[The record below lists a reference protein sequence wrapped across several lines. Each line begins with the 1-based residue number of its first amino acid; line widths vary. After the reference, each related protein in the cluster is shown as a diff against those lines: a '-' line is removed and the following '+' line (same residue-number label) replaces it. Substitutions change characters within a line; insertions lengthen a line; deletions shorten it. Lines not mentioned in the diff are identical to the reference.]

1 MIKILQYFLQ
11 SLIVYFFFIIGRFL
25 GLRKSQ
31 KFFSKIFRILGPKF
45 KSKITIDKNLSI
57 FNPEFSTMEKNDI
70 SSHMWSSYGKTFIEY
85 VMNEEY
91 VTWLG
96 MAPEGSFPIIPGPNA
111 GSKIFIE
118 EWGNLPI
125 GVDRKVP
132 INQIYSH
139 EIIESLINGLSVG
152 TRWGASEGQLP
163 VAAKLVNSGLM
174 NRLMMEY
181 INGDRTAEA
190 TVDMLNSEAS
200 KL

>member
-1 MIKILQYFLQ
+1 
-11 SLIVYFFFIIGRFL
+11 
-25 GLRKSQ
+25 
-31 KFFSKIFRILGPKF
+31 
-45 KSKITIDKNLSI
+45 
-57 FNPEFSTMEKNDI
+57 
-70 SSHMWSSYGKTFIEY
+70 
-85 VMNEEY
+85 
-91 VTWLG
+91 
-96 MAPEGSFPIIPGPNA
+96 MAPEGRFPIRPGPNA

-132 INQIYSH
+132 INQIYSQ

-163 VAAKLVNSGLM
+163 LAAKLVNSGLM

-181 INGDRTAEA
+181 INGDRTAEE
-190 TVDMLNSEAS
+190 TVNMLNSEAA